1 MNSLPSF
8 PETKSESE
16 IANKSVRKYI
26 MPIRALSQVL
36 EFISWDSVPARKR
49 SLQQQE
55 ILREPLIAAASVI
68 AMPPTLLAPVFLQC
82 FWTTKSGSPLPADK
96 KSSFPVPFFSSK
108 KKWHSTTGTT
118 QKEPRTP
125 DLLEILATDR
135 QTDLDL
141 HCLSSFCPRLQQIL
155 HRTEK
160 ERKKTEIKSGS

>member
-1 MNSLPSF
+1 MMNSFPSF

-55 ILREPLIAAASVI
+55 ILREPLIAAATVI

-82 FWTTKSGSPLPADK
+82 FW
-96 KSSFPVPFFSSK
+96 
-108 KKWHSTTGTT
+108 
-118 QKEPRTP
+118 
-125 DLLEILATDR
+125 
-135 QTDLDL
+135 
-141 HCLSSFCPRLQQIL
+141 
-155 HRTEK
+155 
-160 ERKKTEIKSGS
+160 

>member
-1 MNSLPSF
+1 MKVKSQ
-8 PETKSESE
+8 TKAWGNTSCQLE
-16 IANKSVRKYI
+16 
-26 MPIRALSQVL
+26 LSQVL

-55 ILREPLIAAASVI
+55 NLREPLIAAATVV

-82 FWTTKSGSPLPADK
+82 FWTTNSGSPLPADK

-108 KKWHSTTGTT
+108 KKWQSSTGTT

-135 QTDLDL
+135 PTDLDL
-141 HCLSSFCPRLQQIL
+141 DCLSSFCPRLQQIL
-155 HRTEK
+155 HRK
-160 ERKKTEIKSGS
+160 KRKKTEIQSGS

>member
-1 MNSLPSF
+1 MNSFPSF

-49 SLQQQE
+49 SLQQHE
-55 ILREPLIAAASVI
+55 NLREPLIAAATVI
-68 AMPPTLLAPVFLQC
+68 AMPPTLLAPVLWQC

-108 KKWHSTTGTT
+108 KKWQSTTGTT
-118 QKEPRTP
+118 PKDHRTP
-125 DLLEILATDR
+125 DLLEILATVR
-135 QTDLDL
+135 PTDLDL
-141 HCLSSFCPRLQQIL
+141 HCLSSFCTRLQQIL
-155 HRTEK
+155 HRK
-160 ERKKTEIKSGS
+160 KRKKTEIKSGS

>member
-1 MNSLPSF
+1 MNSFPSF

-55 ILREPLIAAASVI
+55 NLREPLIAAATVI

-108 KKWHSTTGTT
+108 KKWQSTTGTT

-135 QTDLDL
+135 PTDLDL
-141 HCLSSFCPRLQQIL
+141 HCISSFCPRLQQIF
-155 HRTEK
+155 HRK
-160 ERKKTEIKSGS
+160 KRKKTEIKRGS